1 MYRAIIHESLFKELL
16 GCTFYILSEKKPNN
30 INLFDNRPLLMNEK
44 YETKAKQSNGVY
56 PSRHWLLKIDSVVE
70 LLSKLAEPVFQP
82 TPGLP

>member
-44 YETKAKQSNGVY
+44 YETKSQQSDGVY
-56 PSRHWLLKIDSVVE
+56 PSRHWLLKIDSVGE

>member
-1 MYRAIIHESLFKELL
+1 MYRAIIHESLFSEPL
-16 GCTFYILSEKKPNN
+16 GFTVHILSEKNNN

-44 YETKAKQSNGVY
+44 YETKAQQSDGVY
-56 PSRHWLLKIDSVVE
+56 PSRHWLLKIESVGE

>member
-16 GCTFYILSEKKPNN
+16 GCTFNPNN

-44 YETKAKQSNGVY
+44 YETKAKQSDGVY
-56 PSRHWLLKIDSVVE
+56 PSRHWLLKIDSVGE

>member
-1 MYRAIIHESLFKELL
+1 MRVCFRNLWGLLFTYFL
-16 GCTFYILSEKKPNN
+16 KKNNNHDN

-44 YETKAKQSNGVY
+44 YETKAQQSDGVY
-56 PSRHWLLKIDSVVE
+56 PSRHWLLKIDSVGE

>member
-16 GCTFYILSEKKPNN
+16 GCTFYILSEKKTNN

-44 YETKAKQSNGVY
+44 YETKAQQSDGVY
-56 PSRHWLLKIDSVVE
+56 PSCHWLLKIDSVGE

>member
-1 MYRAIIHESLFKELL
+1 MYRAIIQESLFKELL
-16 GCTFYILSEKKPNN
+16 GCTFYILSEKKTNN

-44 YETKAKQSNGVY
+44 YETKSQQSDGVY
-56 PSRHWLLKIDSVVE
+56 PSRHWLLKIDSVGE